1 MYTFLTRK
9 QSGEFVDNISSILE
23 MSCGNLIKCDF
34 DEKGFEYVFEWRN
47 IFKGLLIGAS
57 DVVPG
62 VSGGTIALL
71 VGIYERLIEAI
82 NGLLTKDWKK
92 HVIFLIPVGLGMG
105 IAILTLSHLLS
116 WLLEVFPQPTF
127 FFFLGLIFA
136 IIPTLLAEVEYKTN
150 FRVPHYVLLL
160 IATAAVAATGFVG
173 DKETAVMTNLTLGDY
188 LFLFLAGW
196 LASSAM
202 ILPGISGSMVLLLMG
217 VYVTAIDAIKTF
229 NLPVIF
235 VVGFGVVIGLL
246 LTSKLIRYLFQHVS
260 TNFFCFINFIIY
272 QLKKSSDSMVTFFH
286 LIHNDHH

>member
-1 MYTFLTRK
+1 M
-9 QSGEFVDNISSILE
+9 
-23 MSCGNLIKCDF
+23 
-34 DEKGFEYVFEWRN
+34 
-47 IFKGLLIGAS
+47 IGAS

-82 NGLLTKDWKK
+82 NGLLTKEWKK
-92 HVIFLIPVGLGMG
+92 HVIFLIPVGIGMA

-136 IIPTLLAEVEYKTN
+136 IIPTLMVEADYKEN
-150 FRVPHYVLLL
+150 FGLPHYVFLL
-160 IATAAVAATGFVG
+160 IAAVAVAATGFVG
-173 DKETAVMTNLTLGDY
+173 EDEAAVMTNLTTGDY
-188 LFLFLAGW
+188 LFLFIAGW

-217 VYVTAIDAIKTF
+217 VYVTVIDAIKTF

-235 VVGFGVVIGLL
+235 VVGFGIVIGLL
-246 LTSKLIRYLFQHVS
+246 LTSKLIRFLFQHFRTS
-260 TNFFCFINFIIY
+260 TYAVVTGFVVGSIFVVYPGWPNDVLLMVICVLTFICGFALAY
-272 QLKKSSDSMVTFFH
+272 SLGKAERA
-286 LIHNDHH
+286 